1 MSIKDE
7 TVLAGKKTLEV
18 IPVETKTTVSNA
30 QTGEEYA
37 GENEA
42 KADVDNPATD
52 TTSDDIRRDVAVKVN
67 KLDIFGEVNSYC
79 RARSHLINSR
89 ISCHPWAVSAATGTR
104 T

>member
-7 TVLAGKKTLEV
+7 TVLAGTKTPQV

-42 KADVDNPATD
+42 KAAVDNPAPA
-52 TTSDDIRRDVAVKVN
+52 TTANDIRRDVAITVN
-67 KLDIFGEVNSYC
+67 KLDIFGEVKY
-79 RARSHLINSR
+79 
-89 ISCHPWAVSAATGTR
+89 
-104 T
+104 